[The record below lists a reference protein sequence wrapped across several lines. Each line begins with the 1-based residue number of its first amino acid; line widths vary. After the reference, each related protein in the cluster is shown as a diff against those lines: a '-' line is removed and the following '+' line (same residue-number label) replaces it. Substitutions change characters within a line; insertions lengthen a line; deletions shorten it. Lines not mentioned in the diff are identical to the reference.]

1 METRYQMLEVLSFC
15 KHQIKTTVLTFMV
28 KKGEMKLSGLSIV
41 LGGNTRKSI
50 SSSNLKVSLY
60 DLPIV
65 TSEFQFQLRFKF
77 CFSRSLAS
85 NLSAHLW
92 EAIDSFF
99 PILTVKDNYRDVLWR
114 FNVWDCSWN
123 EFLIFPFKSNIL
135 GEVGGLV
142 HERIFFSLKFFLWLF
157 LHGSEG
163 RCPRLYEQILA

>member
-1 METRYQMLEVLSFC
+1 MNRVILAGKRDSRRRTTTGFSENVVVMETRYQMLEVLSFC
-15 KHQIKTTVLTFMV
+15 KHQIKTTVLTFRV
-28 KKGEMKLSGLSIV
+28 KKGEMKLSGLSIFW
-41 LGGNTRKSI
+41 GGNTRKSI

-99 PILTVKDNYRDVLWR
+99 SN
-114 FNVWDCSWN
+114 FDCQRQ
-123 EFLIFPFKSNIL
+123 L
-135 GEVGGLV
+135 
-142 HERIFFSLKFFLWLF
+142 
-157 LHGSEG
+157 
-163 RCPRLYEQILA
+163 